1 MASKKD
7 YLQFV
12 LDQLSLL
19 DEITS
24 RAMMGEYVLYYRGKV
39 FGGVYD
45 DRFLV
50 KPTPAAA
57 AMMPSAAREV
67 PYEGAKPMLLVD
79 NIEDKSFL
87 RDLVEA
93 MYPEL
98 PEQKTRRSKLDADQ
112 NSKR

>member
-19 DEITS
+19 DDVAY

-39 FGGVYD
+39 IGGIYD

-57 AMMPSAAREV
+57 ALMPHAAREL
-67 PYEGAKPMLLVD
+67 PYEGAKEMLLVD
-79 NIEDKSFL
+79 NIEDKVFL
-87 RDLVEA
+87 RELLEA

-98 PEQKTRRSKLDADQ
+98 PEQKKRKSKHDANQ
-112 NSKR
+112 TGNR

>member
-1 MASKKD
+1 M
-7 YLQFV
+7 

-19 DEITS
+19 DDVAY
-24 RAMMGEYVLYYRGKV
+24 RAMMGEYVLYYRGKEI
-39 FGGVYD
+39 GGIYD

-57 AMMPSAAREV
+57 ALMPHAAREL

-79 NIEDKSFL
+79 NVEDKAFL
-87 RDLVEA
+87 RDLVET

-98 PEQKTRRSKLDADQ
+98 PEPRSSRR
-112 NSKR
+112 R